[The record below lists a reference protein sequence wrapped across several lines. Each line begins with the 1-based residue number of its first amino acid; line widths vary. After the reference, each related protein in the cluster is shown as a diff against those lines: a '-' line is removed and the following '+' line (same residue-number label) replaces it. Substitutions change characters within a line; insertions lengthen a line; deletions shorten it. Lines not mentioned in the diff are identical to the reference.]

1 LSQYEFDIKQLVEQK
16 DYILREIE
24 KIGLVL
30 RAIRQKIFGI
40 KDNEEIHHNKEVEE
54 AKLMLFKE
62 LDIDL
67 DTFLLKDFEE
77 TNTYLNNI
85 HGFNV
90 ENIDQ
95 LADCIY
101 QIHVYNKSDKS
112 KQIIEKALQLYE
124 LSNLKSKTYSFE
136 REKCMLIIKN
146 AIIK

>member
-1 LSQYEFDIKQLVEQK
+1 MEQK

-30 RAIRQKIFGI
+30 SGIRQKIFGT
-40 KDNEEIHHNKEVEE
+40 KDNEGIHLNKEVEE

-67 DTFLLKDFEE
+67 DTFLLMDFEE
-77 TNTYLNNI
+77 TNTYLNNM

-136 REKCMLIIKN
+136 REKNMLIIKN
-146 AIIK
+146 AIEQ